1 MGLPNYYV
9 RNIFAIFTSE
19 CERPSESIDDIW
31 LLLLLLARFVK
42 FSTIETREALLHGL
56 LRPLSSNLRIEATS
70 EVVGRLLQPQMQ
82 PKRLF
87 QALGT
92 KMPG

>member
-1 MGLPNYYV
+1 MMGLSGFLPAARYEHAGLWM
-9 RNIFAIFTSE
+9 ILGFF
-19 CERPSESIDDIW
+19 
-31 LLLLLLARFVK
+31 LLLARFVK

-70 EVVGRLLQPQMQ
+70 EVVGRLLQPQRQ

-87 QALGT
+87 QA
-92 KMPG
+92 